1 MSLPLKPANY
11 GCNDNVMFQN
21 FQFLRTLEDVKLECE
36 VALEESE
43 KVLRQVSSGER
54 LLPRALDNHDNATLK
69 SFVVA
74 LFAQLQ
80 SNCKWIIQE
89 SLIHTCEKYLQSPKH
104 VEELH
109 TCLKSADNLLQLNT
123 NIQKAEANSIR
134 LANIEDTCNRL
145 NEQLSGHMTD
155 LENIKSVV
163 TNQSPLDFSQYH
175 TAQMN
180 ELESLKSALTDQT
193 PPPAPVFDYARIAAL
208 VPKLTPEPTPQVKQ
222 QPVFIRDEMKKTS
235 DELEKRFNLII
246 YGLKPA
252 ENQSAYN
259 RVMSMFKDCGIGR
272 FNTLSGSVESA
283 KFLSRDASKPVILV
297 VMRNRFQVEEIL
309 GEAWRLRG
317 GKYNGVYLSKDR
329 TIEEREQYKK
339 TVEELKSKIK
349 GCPNT
354 RWAIVDGSVVS
365 KGQFSNE
372 SKR

>member
-1 MSLPLKPANY
+1 MPPLYPANY
-11 GCNDNVMFQN
+11 TQNDNVMCQN
-21 FQFLRTLEDVKLECE
+21 FQFLRTLSEVKLECE
-36 VALEESE
+36 VAYKESE
-43 KVLRQVSSGER
+43 EVLRQVSSGER

-74 LFAQLQ
+74 LFNQLQ
-80 SNCKWIIQE
+80 SNCKWIIQDN
-89 SLIHTCEKYLQSPKH
+89 LIETCRKYLGISPQY

-109 TCLKSADNLLQLNT
+109 NCLKSAENMLQLNI
-123 NIQKAEANSIR
+123 NIQKAEANSIK

-163 TNQSPLDFSQYH
+163 NNQSPLDFSQYH

-180 ELESLKSALTDQT
+180 ELESLKSAITDQP

-208 VPKLTPEPTPQVKQ
+208 VPKPTTEPTPPVQQ
-222 QPVFIRDEMKKTS
+222 QPVIIRDEMKKTS

-259 RVMSMFKDCGIGR
+259 RVTSMFKDCGIGR
-272 FNTLSGSVESA
+272 FDTLSGNIESA
-283 KFLSRDASKPVILV
+283 KFLSRDPAKPVMLV

-309 GEAWRLRG
+309 SEAWRLKG
-317 GKYNGVYLSKDR
+317 GKFTGVYLSKDR
-329 TIEEREQYKK
+329 TVEERDQYKK
-339 TVEELKSKIK
+339 TVEELKSKIRD
-349 GCPNT
+349 CPTT
-354 RWAIVDGSVVS
+354 RWAIVDGEVVN
-365 KGQFSNE
+365 KGQFSNVNK
-372 SKR
+372 S